1 MIRRK
6 ADMRVEMRARIRGG
20 EGTLRCVNILEKDET
35 LGKMRYCA
43 LLHLEPGQS
52 IGPHAHGPDAEL
64 FYLLQGRLS
73 VTDNGVTTQLDEGD
87 AMFTGDGATHS
98 VRNDTDRLAVLM
110 AVILY

>member
-1 MIRRK
+1 MIKRR
-6 ADMRVEMRARIRGG
+6 ADMRVEMRERIRGG

-52 IGPHAHGPDAEL
+52 IGLHAHGPDAEL
-64 FYLLQGRLS
+64 FYVLEGRVT
-73 VTDNGVTTQLDEGD
+73 VTDNGETTDLREGD

-98 VRNDTDRLAVLM
+98 ARNDTDRLAVLM
-110 AVILY
+110 AVILH